1 MVRDGLL
8 HAFSDNLF
16 AVGGLV
22 IMEILKLKLWDIS
35 LRNAELA

>member
-22 IMEILKLKLWDIS
+22 IMEILKLWDIS
-35 LRNAELA
+35 SNNAELA

>member
-8 HAFSDNLF
+8 HVFSDNLF